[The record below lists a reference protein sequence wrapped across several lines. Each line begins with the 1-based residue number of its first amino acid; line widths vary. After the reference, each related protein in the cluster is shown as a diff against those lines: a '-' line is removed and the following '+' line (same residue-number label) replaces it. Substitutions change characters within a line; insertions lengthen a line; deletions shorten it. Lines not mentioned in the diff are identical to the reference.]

1 MLPFKLRLGR
11 LGLMEIVME
20 CNLTLW
26 SPTNKNSLLLEASE
40 VIRASKRDYRAK
52 YPPPLILRLKSR
64 RKANRLS

>member
-52 YPPPLILRLKSR
+52 YPLPLILRLKSR